1 MKKTL
6 VIIFICLLVVGA
18 AYLIFG
24 SKKPTPPAGSG
35 YSRTSISVVKR
46 GDLLVTVSSTGVIEP
61 ILAVDLKSKA
71 SGEIIELPIE
81 EGDRV
86 TKGQLIARLD
96 ASTARN
102 DFEQKSADLEVARV
116 ALSQAIKQAE
126 RQNQLFEQG
135 LISELDYENAVLA
148 KEQANSNLIRAETAL
163 EDSRERLAETTIR
176 SPIDGIVL
184 KKYVEI
190 GQIIASGISAV
201 SGGTTI
207 ATVAD
212 MSKVYVRTAVDEVDI
227 GQIKVGMAATV
238 VPESYP
244 DRRFRGK
251 VIRIVPLAK
260 SEQNVTTFDVTILVD
275 NGDGLLMAGM
285 NSSVEIFA
293 GYKEN
298 ILLVPR
304 EALLDPAAATLFAA
318 VSRADSGAARQK
330 SADNPGN
337 ARRRS
342 GSQTADTRGDRRMTV
357 ENSDSNGLQKMVI
370 IQKNGRQIPS
380 PVEIGLS
387 NFEFAEAVSGV
398 AEGDTIL
405 ITVTSKALKDREA
418 FMQRMREMNQVMG
431 VERRR

>member
-1 MKKTL
+1 MKKT
-6 VIIFICLLVVGA
+6 VTIIIVCLLVVGA

-24 SKKPTPPAGSG
+24 SRKPTPPAGSS

-86 TKGQLIARLD
+86 AKGQLVARLD

-102 DFEQKSADLEVARV
+102 DFEQKSADLEVAKV
-116 ALSQAIKQAE
+116 SLSQATKQAE

-148 KEQANSNLIRAETAL
+148 KEQANSNLIRAATAL

-227 GQIKVGMAATV
+227 GQIKIGMEAVV

-244 DRRFRGK
+244 DRRFKGN

-260 SEQNVTTFDVTILVD
+260 SEQNVTTFDVTVLVD
-275 NGDGLLMAGM
+275 NSEGLLMAGM

-293 GYKEN
+293 GHKEN

-318 VSRADSGAARQK
+318 VSRDDSGAARQK
-330 SADNPGN
+330 SPDNPGN
-337 ARRRS
+337 ARRRLR
-342 GSQTADTRGDRRMTV
+342 SQTTDISGGRSAAGAVSETNRP
-357 ENSDSNGLQKMVI
+357 LKMVI
-370 IQKNGRQIPS
+370 VQKNGQQIPT

-387 NFEFAEAVSGV
+387 NFEFAEALSGV

>member
-1 MKKTL
+1 MKKIAA
-6 VIIFICLLVVGA
+6 IIVGVLIVA
-18 AYLIFG
+18 IAYLIFG
-24 SKKPTPPAGSG
+24 SRKSNSQPGSS
-35 YSRTSISVVKR
+35 YSRTSVSVVKR

-71 SGEIIELPIE
+71 SGEIIEMPIE

-86 TKGQLIARLD
+86 KKGQLIARLD
-96 ASTARN
+96 ASTAKN
-102 DFEQKSADLEVARV
+102 DFDQKSADLEVARV
-116 ALSQAIKQAE
+116 SLSQATKQAE
-126 RQNQLFEQG
+126 RQKQLYEQG
-135 LISELDYENAVLA
+135 LISELDYENALLA
-148 KEQANSNLIRAETAL
+148 KEQANSNLIRATAAL

-244 DRRFRGK
+244 DRRFKGN

-275 NGDGLLMAGM
+275 NSGGLLMAGM

-293 GYKEN
+293 GHKEN
-298 ILLVPR
+298 ILLLPR
-304 EALLDPAAATLFAA
+304 EALLDPAAATLFAGGNR
-318 VSRADSGAARQK
+318 SDSGTARQK

-337 ARRRS
+337 IRRRPES
-342 GSQTADTRGDRRMTV
+342 QAAGARGNLIAPIGSADTV
-357 ENSDSNGLQKMVI
+357 GLQKIVI
-370 IQKNGRQIPS
+370 VQKNGQQIPT

-387 NFEFAEAVSGV
+387 NFELAEAVSGV

-405 ITVTSKALKDREA
+405 TTVTSKALKDREA
-418 FMQRMREMNQVMG
+418 FMQRMRDMNQVMG